1 MGYLRSFAREG
12 SAAASIV
19 APGYRSDI
27 DGLRAVA
34 ILSVVIYHA
43 VRDVARGG
51 FVGVDIFFVISGFL
65 ISGIVLRGLNSGKFT
80 FVDFYRRRIRRIL
93 PALIVVL
100 ATTWAIGWFVL
111 GSGEYLALGRQISA
125 AALFVSNFVLMHDS
139 GYFAP
144 SAELNPLLHLW
155 SLAIEEQF
163 YLAWPI
169 LLVLSQKARLS
180 AVTVIAAVCV
190 ASFALTVF
198 GIGVGDTAAFFSPT
212 TRSWELALGALL
224 AAAEVGSRC
233 SIDSILGVTFRHEWP
248 RPFTVD
254 VRDLLACL
262 GFGAI
267 IASIVLIQE
276 PRNYPSWI
284 TLLPTGGAALLI
296 AAGGQAWINRQILSH
311 PLMVTVGLISY
322 PLYLWHWPLISL
334 ARVFIQHEPTRLIK
348 LAIVAVAFV
357 LAWATTTL
365 VERPIRTGRLSPFA
379 GQALVPLSLLLGLG
393 GVAGVGLVTQMAQGF
408 PTRIPESVRYLDAFR
423 YDSGPL
429 ETRAGRC
436 LLLFGQD
443 ERDFAADCAD
453 PNTSHSDRPFVV
465 LWGDSHAAHLYPG
478 LKLLQPTAGFSLTQL
493 TAGTCPPILDVNFP
507 FQPACRG
514 INNFVIRRIG
524 ELRPRIVVLAARWGI
539 YAGQD
544 LTKLDGTLMALKRAG
559 VDRIMLIGPVPI
571 WNPSLPK
578 ALLNY
583 YWAKRPQR
591 LPTRMSF
598 GVTKMV
604 DLDDRIRQ
612 VANKFDVAF
621 VSAIDAFCDADG
633 CLVSIGND
641 PRNLTAWDNAHLT
654 AAGSEH
660 LAHGIT
666 QKFGLDQTADRA
678 SNVSFH

>member
-1 MGYLRSFAREG
+1 VGYLPSFAREG
-12 SAAASIV
+12 FGAASIV
-19 APGYRSDI
+19 APDHRSDI

-43 VRDVARGG
+43 VRDVAPGG

-65 ISGIVLRGLNSGKFT
+65 ISGIVLRGLNTGKFT

-93 PALIVVL
+93 PALIIVL

-125 AALFVSNFVLMHDS
+125 AALFVSNFVLMRDS

-163 YLAWPI
+163 YLVWPI
-169 LLVLSQKARLS
+169 VLVLSRKARLN
-180 AVTVIAAVCV
+180 AVKVIAAVCV
-190 ASFALTVF
+190 TSFAVTVS
-198 GIGVGDTAAFFSPT
+198 GLGVGDTAAFFSPT
-212 TRSWELALGALL
+212 TRSWQLALGALL
-224 AAAEVGSRC
+224 AAAEISSRR
-233 SIDSILGVTFRHEWP
+233 SIDSMLGVTFRYEWP
-248 RPFTVD
+248 RPFAVD
-254 VRDLLACL
+254 VGSLLAYL

-267 IASIVLIQE
+267 IASIVLIHE

-296 AAGGQAWINRQILSH
+296 AAGGQAWINRRILSH

-334 ARVFIQHEPTRLIK
+334 ARFVIQHEPTRLIK

-365 VERPIRTGRLSPFA
+365 VERPIRTGRLSPL
-379 GQALVPLSLLLGLG
+379 GQRALVPLCLLLGLG
-393 GVAGVGLVTQMAQGF
+393 GVTGVGWATQMAQGF
-408 PTRIPESVRYLDAFR
+408 PTRIPESVRYLDGFR
-423 YDSGPL
+423 YDNGPL

-436 LLLFGQD
+436 LLLTEQD
-443 ERDFAADCAD
+443 ERDFAADCVD
-453 PNTSHSDRPFVV
+453 PNTSDRPFVV

-478 LKLLQPTAGFSLTQL
+478 LKRLQPTGGFSLAQL

-507 FQPACRG
+507 FQPACRS

-524 ELRPRIVVLAARWGI
+524 ELKPRIVVLAARWGI
-539 YAGQD
+539 YPEQD
-544 LTKLDGTLMALKRAG
+544 LTKLDATLIALKRAG
-559 VDRIMLIGPVPI
+559 ADRIVLIGPVPI
-571 WNPSLPK
+571 WNPSLPQV
-578 ALLNY
+578 LLNY
-583 YWAKRPQR
+583 HWAKKPQR
-591 LPTRMSF
+591 LPTKMSF

-604 DLDDRIRQ
+604 SLDDRIRQ
-612 VANKFDVAF
+612 LANKFDVAF
-621 VSAIDAFCDADG
+621 VSAINAFCDADG
-633 CLVSIGND
+633 CIVSIGND
-641 PRNLTAWDNAHLT
+641 ARNLTAWDSAHLT
-654 AAGSEH
+654 AAGSEY
-660 LAHGIT
+660 LAHSIV
-666 QKFGLDQTADRA
+666 QKFGLDQTADRP
-678 SNVSFH
+678 SNVSFQ